1 MEHNLYWPVYLNI
14 EKEFLHLAESI
25 HIDDSQV
32 EVYSMKIAE
41 LLIRTAVEFEA
52 LAKNLYFVNG
62 GTKADSKELY
72 FDTDCM
78 EHLVNIWNIDKRVV
92 MVSFPILFLEKE
104 ENVLLTPLHK
114 TNKRGTSS
122 ADWCKAYQAVKHN
135 RVKDLRKGN
144 IKNFMRALAALYI
157 LNLYYRDEKVSFI
170 IPGKEP
176 LQDFSFGSQIFS
188 VMRPNN
194 ISQVYTDGRYPKG
207 ADFEKHVYVAVPNDF
222 KYKELVTLMNKE
234 NDETQFNLIQ
244 KLESQ
249 IKAGEVL
256 PTQED
261 ISTFLSKERSKV
273 ANDVAQ
279 KYAYEVGRKF
289 MEMSYTA
296 ELNKNQPCFN
306 NTSPA
311 K

>member
-1 MEHNLYWPVYLNI
+1 MERNLYWPVYLNL

-25 HIDDSQV
+25 HIDDSQIN
-32 EVYSMKIAE
+32 VYSVRIAE
-41 LLIRTAVEFEA
+41 LLIRTVVEFES
-52 LAKNLYFVNG
+52 LAKSLYFSNG
-62 GTKADSKELY
+62 GAKADDNDLY

-78 EHLVNIWNIDKRVV
+78 AYLVNIWDIDKKVV
-92 MVSFPILFLEKE
+92 MVSSPVLFFEKE
-104 ENVLLTPLHK
+104 ENIILTPLHK

-135 RVKDLRKGN
+135 RVKDLQKGN
-144 IKNFMRALAALYI
+144 IKNLIRALAALYI

-176 LQDFSFGSQIFS
+176 LLDFSFGSQIFS

-194 ISQVYTDGRYPKG
+194 ISQVYIDGRYPKG
-207 ADFEKHVYVAVPNDF
+207 EDFEKHVYVAVPNDF
-222 KYKELVTLMNKE
+222 KYNELVTLMNKE

-244 KLESQ
+244 NLESQ
-249 IKAGEVL
+249 IKAGKVL
-256 PTQED
+256 PTKED
-261 ISTFLSKERSKV
+261 ISAFLSKERSRV
-273 ANDVAQ
+273 TNEVGQ
-279 KYAYEVGRKF
+279 KYAREVGLKF

-296 ELNKNQPCFN
+296 ELNKNQTWFN
-306 NTSPA
+306 NAAPA